1 MLVCSRAVAADAD
14 RTLLYTYAPALRI
27 DAPRTPCADGNG
39 HLPIAV
45 ESVIGNR
52 QVTLVGPDGARQAVP
67 TADVLA
73 AAPADSA
80 LDLPGTPRRDG
91 CTERRWEASLIA
103 AGVQRTAYARVV
115 RDPDAPNMLYAQYWF
130 FFLTNDWETP
140 HEGDWEM
147 IQLTFPTTDAARA
160 TAIGPTDATYAQH
173 ADAETIAWSDV
184 DRVNGGHPFVW
195 VARGSNASE
204 FGEGVFLRAADGCD
218 VTSGAGTALAVPI
231 TIMPTDSAAAVR
243 AFPWL
248 TFRGRWGTSTS
259 TAPSPV
265 GPAFHAQW
273 TAPWRWT
280 RSVSRASVRVPSRGP
295 LAGPGAAAL
304 CATVAATARQ
314 LRRVDGIPSGS
325 RAAFAGALLLTL
337 ILITLRGWIAVRR
350 HGTRVA
356 VLGPVAGA
364 TIGLGILGG
373 LVQWVS
379 GLFAVGAFSVVAD
392 TVATLAAVI
401 VPAVTALLMG
411 AAAVSIVSRRDDIT
425 ASAAATLRH
434 PLRTWGA
441 SPAHR
446 RPRAVMTMLAVAF
459 VTVVLSRVAA
469 IAVIMQTGWPFW
481 TAMPIASCIDALLV
495 AGALMISASRRA
507 NAAPPRPSVAPTTV

>member
-1 MLVCSRAVAADAD
+1 
-14 RTLLYTYAPALRI
+14 
-27 DAPRTPCADGNG
+27 
-39 HLPIAV
+39 
-45 ESVIGNR
+45 
-52 QVTLVGPDGARQAVP
+52 
-67 TADVLA
+67 
-73 AAPADSA
+73 
-80 LDLPGTPRRDG
+80 
-91 CTERRWEASLIA
+91 
-103 AGVQRTAYARVV
+103 
-115 RDPDAPNMLYAQYWF
+115 
-130 FFLTNDWETP
+130 
-140 HEGDWEM
+140 
-147 IQLTFPTTDAARA
+147 
-160 TAIGPTDATYAQH
+160 
-173 ADAETIAWSDV
+173 
-184 DRVNGGHPFVW
+184 
-195 VARGSNASE
+195 
-204 FGEGVFLRAADGCD
+204 
-218 VTSGAGTALAVPI
+218 
-231 TIMPTDSAAAVR
+231 
-243 AFPWL
+243 
-248 TFRGRWGTSTS
+248 
-259 TAPSPV
+259 
-265 GPAFHAQW
+265 
-273 TAPWRWT
+273 
-280 RSVSRASVRVPSRGP
+280 
-295 LAGPGAAAL
+295 
-304 CATVAATARQ
+304 
-314 LRRVDGIPSGS
+314 
-325 RAAFAGALLLTL
+325 
-337 ILITLRGWIAVRR
+337 
-350 HGTRVA
+350 